1 MRRTPHPRGG
11 DFSHP
16 LNISDILSVGHDRQ
30 DLLPGIFARLRER
43 HRYGDLPPWSYIRL
57 RNSNLKF
64 YIEGRFVGRYDR
76 RRQLRRIVF
85 LFRNTEEEI
94 TRKFILGMALSQT
107 KIFPWFFD
115 LGHNRMVI
123 DERWFAHL
131 GLPAGDGTIGT
142 EDFFRLVH
150 PEDRGRL
157 ADAFAKQLA
166 GEMNPDTFTYRLRR
180 GDGTWE
186 WFEEQ
191 SVYLGQ
197 TGDGSPCRIVGICQ
211 SIHAH
216 KTSEDGLRA
225 ARDKARESDRLKS
238 AFLANMSHEI
248 RTPSTP
254 SSASPT
260 CSPAKTSRSARRRSR
275 STAGS

>member
-1 MRRTPHPRGG
+1 
-11 DFSHP
+11 
-16 LNISDILSVGHDRQ
+16 
-30 DLLPGIFARLRER
+30 
-43 HRYGDLPPWSYIRL
+43 
-57 RNSNLKF
+57 
-64 YIEGRFVGRYDR
+64 
-76 RRQLRRIVF
+76 
-85 LFRNTEEEI
+85 
-94 TRKFILGMALSQT
+94 MALSQT

-238 AFLANMSHEI
+238 AFLANMSH
-248 RTPSTP
+248 
-254 SSASPT
+254 
-260 CSPAKTSRSARRRSR
+260 
-275 STAGS
+275 

>member
-11 DFSHP
+11 DFAHP
-16 LNISDILSVGHDRQ
+16 LNISDILSVCHDRQ
-30 DLLPGIFARLRER
+30 DLLPGILARLRER

-57 RNSNLKF
+57 QDSNLKF

-131 GLPAGDGTIGT
+131 GLPAGDGTIGA

-166 GEMNPDTFTYRLRR
+166 GELNPDTFTYRLRR

-225 ARDKARESDRLKS
+225 AA
-238 AFLANMSHEI
+238 
-248 RTPSTP
+248 T
-254 SSASPT
+254 
-260 CSPAKTSRSARRRSR
+260 RRGRA
-275 STAGS
+275 TV